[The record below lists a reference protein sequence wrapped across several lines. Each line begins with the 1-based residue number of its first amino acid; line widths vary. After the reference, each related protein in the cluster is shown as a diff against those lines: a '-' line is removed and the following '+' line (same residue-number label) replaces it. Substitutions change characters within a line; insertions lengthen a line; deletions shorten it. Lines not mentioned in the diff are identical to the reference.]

1 MTREEHIEQAET
13 LLQSA
18 KDVMK
23 RKKETAEDRKNDEII
38 VLDLLGFSRAHAAI
52 AQAIGRTP

>member
-1 MTREEHIEQAET
+1 MTRDEHIIAAED

-38 VLDLLGFSRAHAAI
+38 VLDLLGFCRAHADI
-52 AQAIGRTP
+52 AQALRP